1 MYRKYAPK
9 EFEVL
14 LNSIF
19 TITLLILFIVFSLEI
34 LIILAFAKSSISIN
48 DAYVLN
54 SNLFLCY
61 LSIAVCLNLVI
72 LFILALKIFVIKIRS
87 NCMDKDYT
95 ICSLIIISVY
105 IIFFQPIYY
114 LKISMLWW
122 TIINVVGAALSIIQ
136 LFRIGAY
143 NS

>member
-1 MYRKYAPK
+1 LYRKYVPK
-9 EFEVL
+9 ELEVL
-14 LNSIF
+14 LITIF
-19 TITLLILFIVFSLEI
+19 IIIILILFIVSSLAI
-34 LIILAFAKSSISIN
+34 LVLLAKSSISIN
-48 DAYVLN
+48 DTCVLN
-54 SNLFLCY
+54 SSLFLYC
-61 LSIAVCLNLVI
+61 LSIATCLDLVI

>member
-1 MYRKYAPK
+1 MYRKYVPK
-9 EFEVL
+9 ELEVL
-14 LNSIF
+14 LITIF
-19 TITLLILFIVFSLEI
+19 IIIILILFIVSSLAI
-34 LIILAFAKSSISIN
+34 LVLLAKSSISIN
-48 DAYVLN
+48 DTCVLN
-54 SNLFLCY
+54 SSLFLYC
-61 LSIAVCLNLVI
+61 LSIATCLDLVI